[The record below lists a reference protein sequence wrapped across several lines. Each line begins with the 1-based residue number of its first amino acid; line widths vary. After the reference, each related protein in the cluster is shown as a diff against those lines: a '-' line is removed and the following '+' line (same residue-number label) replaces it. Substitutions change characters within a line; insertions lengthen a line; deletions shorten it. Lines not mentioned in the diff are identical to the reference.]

1 MLEILGIGG
10 PGGTCLLDS
19 SMRRIGRI
27 CLNHK
32 VLEAVPYQPEFE
44 VPGCVLI
51 MFFMDGSHSG
61 VKNSSRT
68 SYPRLLRNRSQLI
81 GQWV

>member
-19 SMRRIGRI
+19 SVRIGRI
-27 CLNHK
+27 CLNHEI
-32 VLEAVPYQPEFE
+32 LEAVPYQSEFE

-51 MFFMDGSHSG
+51 MFFMDRSHSW
-61 VKNSSRT
+61 VKK
-68 SYPRLLRNRSQLI
+68 QLKN
-81 GQWV
+81 